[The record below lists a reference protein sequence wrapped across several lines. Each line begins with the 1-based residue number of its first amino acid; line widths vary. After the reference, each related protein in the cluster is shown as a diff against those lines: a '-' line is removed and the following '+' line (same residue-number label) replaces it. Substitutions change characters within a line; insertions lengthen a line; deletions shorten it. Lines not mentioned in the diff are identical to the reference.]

1 MYRNDIMVELE
12 KKKKDNPTSGLV
24 GDFFFVGKHMSRIS
38 LLLSYFNLFFLKKEQ
53 KQPPQIAFFSHITFY
68 SRNCAFFFHK
78 EQFIFLIRDFER
90 LRSFASYF

>member
-12 KKKKDNPTSGLV
+12 KNKKGQPHLGP
-24 GDFFFVGKHMSRIS
+24 GWRFFFVGKHMSRIS

-68 SRNCAFFFHK
+68 SHNCAFFFHK